1 MHAHPDP
8 RRLLATAA
16 AAFALML
23 AALVLP
29 SATADL
35 DLRMGGAGPEAAPDT
50 APATT
55 RPAPSQPRWLTDP
68 MSPPAFTMR

>member
-1 MHAHPDP
+1 MHADPDP

-35 DLRMGGAGPEAAPDT
+35 DLCVGGAGPEAAADA
-50 APATT
+50 APAAT
-55 RPAPSQPRWLTDP
+55 RADPSQPRWLTDP
-68 MSPPAFTMR
+68 LSPPTFTVR